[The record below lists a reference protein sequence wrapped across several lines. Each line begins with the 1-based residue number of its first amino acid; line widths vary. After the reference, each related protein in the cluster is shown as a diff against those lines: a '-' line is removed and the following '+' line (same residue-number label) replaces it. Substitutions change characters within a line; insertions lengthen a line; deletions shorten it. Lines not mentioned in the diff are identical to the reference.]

1 MNLINKEAKINPI
14 SSENYPTIAKR
25 PKYSVLDIKN
35 TSKVLDLKFEH
46 WREELKNTISMMK

>member
-1 MNLINKEAKINPI
+1 MNLINREAKINPI